1 MPTPNLHLGLFSSS
15 AGVFMRPLLLHNYYH
30 LFPMRPTQPSLTPA
44 PCWPSLLSGAPASPL
59 PFLSFSPKWSLP
71 SLPLLSPHPLS
82 PSSLLY
88 PPLRPSIPQVH
99 GCPQVPLRSLN
110 KEFPLSPCTQGPP
123 HHSPSPSLF
132 PSPDLHTPSH
142 NTHSQGLP
150 TPDSSSP
157 HGPLLT
163 PAVPVHSSPILAHH
177 FSSPLHT
184 LPTPPLLTVPSQ
196 FSPDPALPPHSRL
209 PHPFPQVD
217 GVRRCLPFA
226 LTSGRVRAFARGAS
240 VVLAVRG
247 GPRLLFELGGHLSV
261 ELPAAYRG
269 LTRGLCGNFNG
280 NASDDLQ
287 LQGPGPCAAPR
298 PCPGSGCP
306 PAAEDAGADA
316 AGRGACGLLREPSGP
331 LAPCHALLPPE
342 PFFQACVADV
352 GRARGNREV
361 LCAFLQAYVAACQT
375 AGADMRPWRA
385 PSFCRMFPTRGLS
398 ELAGCGAGG
407 GGRGG
412 SPRSGLHS

>member
-1 MPTPNLHLGLFSSS
+1 M
-15 AGVFMRPLLLHNYYH
+15 
-30 LFPMRPTQPSLTPA
+30 
-44 PCWPSLLSGAPASPL
+44 
-59 PFLSFSPKWSLP
+59 
-71 SLPLLSPHPLS
+71 
-82 PSSLLY
+82 
-88 PPLRPSIPQVH
+88 
-99 GCPQVPLRSLN
+99 
-110 KEFPLSPCTQGPP
+110 
-123 HHSPSPSLF
+123 
-132 PSPDLHTPSH
+132 
-142 NTHSQGLP
+142 
-150 TPDSSSP
+150 
-157 HGPLLT
+157 
-163 PAVPVHSSPILAHH
+163 
-177 FSSPLHT
+177 
-184 LPTPPLLTVPSQ
+184 
-196 FSPDPALPPHSRL
+196 
-209 PHPFPQVD
+209 
-217 GVRRCLPFA
+217 RRCLPFA

-280 NASDDLQ
+280 NASDELQ

-407 GGRGG
+407 GGSGRESAIWASFIVQVLVEDLLCVVPTLMIHHQTRQ
-412 SPRSGLHS
+412 SPAHPMVGKTDLILSLS